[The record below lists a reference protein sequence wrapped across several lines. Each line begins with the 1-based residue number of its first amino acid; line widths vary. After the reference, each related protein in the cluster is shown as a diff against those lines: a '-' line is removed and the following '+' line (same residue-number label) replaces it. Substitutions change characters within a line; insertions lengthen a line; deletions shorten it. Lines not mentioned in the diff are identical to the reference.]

1 MIFTFAYVPWWR
13 VSTQPVLVGV
23 TEYMLMSTSTGTN
36 SVTLELWSTSKVR
49 VPYIQYSSTASTST
63 EYEYPTPGC
72 RNVLGRQSPV
82 SISDKTSYRETRR
95 RKIGFKYLYCFGFWQ
110 ARRQQHY
117 QDACHISERSGN
129 SKYKSC
135 GFETLFRFLSPLQ
148 SILQC
153 TLSISRCF
161 FLLRCFHWESL
172 IFCHTLSLIA
182 ISRMAFR
189 DIHCTTGLDDWVVNT
204 CDGSFTFSDN
214 L

>member
-1 MIFTFAYVPWWR
+1 M
-13 VSTQPVLVGV
+13 
-23 TEYMLMSTSTGTN
+23 
-36 SVTLELWSTSKVR
+36 R

-63 EYEYPTPGC
+63 EYDYPTPGC
-72 RNVLGRQSPV
+72 RNVLCKQGPV
-82 SISDKTSYRETRR
+82 SISDKTSYREASQRLEGVR
-95 RKIGFKYLYCFGFWQ
+95 LGLNICIALDFDRHIGSSTTENPVIFQSDQ
-110 ARRQQHY
+110 AILNTNLVASRL
-117 QDACHISERSGN
+117 
-129 SKYKSC
+129 
-135 GFETLFRFLSPLQ
+135 LFRFLSPLQ

-161 FLLRCFHWESL
+161 FLLRCFHWERL